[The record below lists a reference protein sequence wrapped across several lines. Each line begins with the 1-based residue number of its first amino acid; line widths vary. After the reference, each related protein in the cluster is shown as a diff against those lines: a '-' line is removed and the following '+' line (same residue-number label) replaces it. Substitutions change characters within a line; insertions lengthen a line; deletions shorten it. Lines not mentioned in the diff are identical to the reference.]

1 MTDAFL
7 RIPQEPFFTELFQRW
22 QESPNAIIIRDLATN
37 TEATVGQFLYDV
49 LTQRDFI
56 SNQLDEESHKRL
68 RDPDCDVFV
77 AIFGGAGY
85 EFAVLFFAIYSL
97 VSRIHLE
104 EAQYFFRVCKVALIT
119 ATQAAAD
126 EARNLSAPVGMKT
139 FVLTPGSQ
147 PTPAHPEFVLEQA
160 STPCNPDKGFVVLWT
175 SGTTGPPK
183 GVLLS
188 RRSAYLAVQAYQK
201 ALGLSPE
208 DTWLHQV
215 PTNWKGGF
223 DFFIAC
229 IYSGTCLEFCAD
241 MFSPQW
247 FWQRMQQGGITCAV
261 APTPLLDM
269 LSESLDVIRNTR
281 PLSEYEQAIRGLRDL
296 RVLCTG
302 SMRVPESAKSFWR
315 ELRGGRPLVNLYGM
329 TEVVGMISM
338 MDWKSDT
345 DGPAVNDEGELCVK
359 GPLVMKKYL
368 SSDPHA
374 MEGVFDSEGFYKTG
388 DLGSI
393 GPNREIFVLGRA
405 SQDVIRFLGWKL
417 NAPEIEEALCR
428 HPQVSRAYVI
438 GVADHKTDQR
448 VAALIIKTESTGD
461 DSSSMQL
468 ANLRRWLA
476 IDQGLPFFKLPTM
489 LRVIPRNHPVPTTAT
504 GKPAK
509 REIHDVFFGPEEIA
523 NGAVELWDLA
533 TEEPDFGNR
542 PWDWEGVEGK

>member
-7 RIPQEPFFTELFQRW
+7 RVPQEPFFTELFQRW

-56 SNQLDEESHKRL
+56 FDQLDEESHKRL

-97 VSRIHLE
+97 VSRIHPE
-104 EAQYFFRVCKVALIT
+104 EAQYFFGVCKVALIT

-126 EARNLSAPVGMKT
+126 EARSLSAPVGMKA

-183 GVLLS
+183 ECSSLVAAHIS
-188 RRSAYLAVQAYQK
+188 RSKPTRKPLVFHRRI
-201 ALGLSPE
+201 LGSI
-208 DTWLHQV
+208 
-215 PTNWKGGF
+215 N
-223 DFFIAC
+223 
-229 IYSGTCLEFCAD
+229 
-241 MFSPQW
+241 PQW

-281 PLSEYEQAIRGLRDL
+281 PLSEYEQVIRGLRDL

-302 SMRVPESAKSFWR
+302 SMRVPESVKTFWR

-393 GPNREIFVLGRA
+393 GPNREIFILGRA

-417 NAPEIEEALCR
+417 NAPEIEEALCQ

-448 VAALIIKTESTGD
+448 VAALVIKTESAGD
-461 DSSSMQL
+461 DSNSMQL

-489 LRVIPRNHPVPTTAT
+489 LRVIPHNHPVPTTTT

-533 TEEPDFGNR
+533 TEEPDIGNR